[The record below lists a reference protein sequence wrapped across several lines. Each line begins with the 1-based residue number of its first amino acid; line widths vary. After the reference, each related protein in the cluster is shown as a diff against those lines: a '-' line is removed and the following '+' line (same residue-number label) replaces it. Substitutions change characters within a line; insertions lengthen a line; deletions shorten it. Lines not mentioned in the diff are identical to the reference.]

1 VDYDEVEALRRTH
14 PAWRLLRADNAALVI
29 SFLGRVFVEEN
40 VRSISAADLIPRLDD
55 ELYALNQR
63 LGEGTFPKPAAA
75 YLADWSVPEAG
86 WLRKYYPPG
95 QTEPHFDATAEVER
109 ALTWLSSLQ
118 AREFVGT
125 ESRLNT
131 VFDLLRQ
138 IVHGSETDPA
148 VRLAELRRRRAELDA
163 EIARVQ
169 SGDVAVL
176 DEVAVRDRYQQFS
189 STSRALLADFREV
202 EANFRALDRDLRGR
216 VAAWGGSKGELL
228 DDVLGSRSSIS
239 DSDQGRSFHAFYDFL
254 LSPRRQEEFTDL
266 LTRAHALSG
275 VGEPDPRMRHIHHDW
290 LEAGERTQATVRQLS
305 EQLRRFLDDRVWLE
319 NRRVIDLLRS
329 IEATALAVR
338 DVPPPG
344 PFSRLEATA
353 PRVALPME
361 RPLYTPTAK
370 VSVTSAGVL
379 DGEPDLDPSLLFE
392 QVFVDRARLTSTVRR
407 ALQSRDQVTL
417 AAVVEDAP
425 IEQGLAEVIT
435 YLALDDDAFE
445 VVFDQGHPTQLSWA
459 DLDGAGRTVTLP
471 TVSYVRRPVGRSMS
485 EALQ

>member
-1 VDYDEVEALRRTH
+1 MEFDELESLRRGH
-14 PAWRLLRADNAALVI
+14 PAWRLLRADNVALVL

-40 VRSISAADLIPRLDD
+40 VRSISASDLTRRLDD

-63 LGEGTFPKPAAA
+63 LGEGTFPKSAVA
-75 YLADWSVPEAG
+75 YLADWSAPETG

-95 QTEPHFDATAEVER
+95 QTEAHFDATADVER
-109 ALTWLSSLQ
+109 ALAWLSSLR

-138 IVHGSETDPA
+138 IVHGSETDPQA
-148 VRLAELRRRRAELDA
+148 RLAELQRRRAELDA

-169 SGDVAVL
+169 SGDIPVL
-176 DEVAVRDRYQQFS
+176 DDTALRDRYQQFS
-189 STSRALLADFREV
+189 STSRALLGDFREV
-202 EANFRALDRDLRGR
+202 EANFRALDRDLRRR

-254 LSPRRQEEFTDL
+254 LSPQRQDEFREL
-266 LTRAHALSG
+266 LARTHALSG
-275 VGEPDPRMRHIHHDW
+275 IGDPDPRMRHIHHDW
-290 LEAGERTQATVRQLS
+290 LEAGERTQATVRLLS

-319 NRRVIDLLRS
+319 NRRVVDLLRS
-329 IEATALAVR
+329 IETAAMAVR
-338 DVPPPG
+338 QVPPGG
-344 PFSRLEATA
+344 PFTRLESTA

-361 RPLYTPTAK
+361 RPLYTPSRK
-370 VSVTSAGVL
+370 VSVVSTGVV

-417 AAVVEDAP
+417 GDLVRSAP
-425 IEQGLAEVIT
+425 IEQGLAEIVT
-435 YLALDDDAFE
+435 YLALDDDTFD
-445 VVFDQGHPTQLSWA
+445 VVFDERHPTELTWTDA
-459 DLDGAGRTVTLP
+459 DGTCRTATLP
-471 TVSYVRRPVGRSMS
+471 TVSYVRAAGGRAS
-485 EALQ
+485 EGAYP